1 MRIHYSIHLKLLLA
15 LLVVITSL
23 SPVKSAA
30 LTIEDEMGRKV
41 HIKPALQR
49 IVVLTSYPAEIICA
63 LGCGENIV
71 GVCKPKRH
79 FLPEIQGKPSVGNSA
94 VTPNLEKIVE
104 LAPDLVVAY
113 QWTHKDIVRQLEVL
127 DIPVICSGT
136 WTLKQID
143 RFIKQMGRILGKPQ
157 RAEELR
163 CFFTD
168 TTRLIHGRT
177 QRLAVSQK
185 PRVFLEGTT
194 PYQTSA
200 VGQNAMQTPWGT
212 FMFESPM
219 QQQLEIA
226 GGINCVGS
234 QPAKAPTMSP
244 EWVIENNPDAFI
256 KIAVVE
262 IDGAVVSAEF
272 MHQQRNAFLARPE
285 LSRLKA
291 TQRKSVFVIHPRLCA
306 GPMQVIGGCYYAKWL
321 HPELFSDLSPMRVH
335 QKMLSQFWGIDYAG
349 AWGAPLF

>member
-1 MRIHYSIHLKLLLA
+1 M
-15 LLVVITSL
+15 VVISSFSPATST
-23 SPVKSAA
+23 A

-41 HIKPALQR
+41 DIKPELQR
-49 IVVLTSYPAEIICA
+49 IVVLTSYPAELICA
-63 LGCGENIV
+63 LGCGENVV

-79 FLPEIQGKPSVGNSA
+79 FLPEIRVKPSVGSSA

-113 QWTHKDIVRQLEVL
+113 QWTDKDVIRQLEIL

-143 RFIKQMGRILGKPQ
+143 RFIEQMGRILGKPQ
-157 RAEELR
+157 QAGKLR
-163 CFFTD
+163 RFFKD
-168 TTRLIHGRT
+168 TTRLIHERT
-177 QRLAVSQK
+177 QRLAASQK

-226 GGINCVGS
+226 GGINCVGR

-256 KIAVVE
+256 KIAL
-262 IDGAVVSAEF
+262 VSEEF
-272 MHQQRNAFLARPE
+272 IYSQARTKPF
-285 LSRLKA
+285 
-291 TQRKSVFVIHPRLCA
+291 KSHAKKKRVCHPSKVMCRPHAGHRGLLLC
-306 GPMQVIGGCYYAKWL
+306 QVAA
-321 HPELFSDLSPMRVH
+321 S
-335 QKMLSQFWGIDYAG
+335 
-349 AWGAPLF
+349 